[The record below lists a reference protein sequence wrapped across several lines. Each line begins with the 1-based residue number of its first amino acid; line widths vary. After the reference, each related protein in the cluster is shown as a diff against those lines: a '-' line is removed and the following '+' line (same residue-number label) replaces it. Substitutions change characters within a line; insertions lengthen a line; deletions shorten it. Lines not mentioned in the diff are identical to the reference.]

1 MEFGLFYQL
10 PCGPDQS
17 TVDRYDDMIAEA
29 QVADGL
35 GFDSIWLA
43 ELHFNA
49 RFSVMPSPLLAAAA
63 IARTTSNIKI
73 GTAVNLVSLHHPIR
87 LAEETATLDILSRGR
102 AIFGIGRGSNP
113 SHFDGY
119 GIDQTLGR
127 ESFREAVDFI
137 LKAWTSEDLTY
148 EGEYYQAKGLNVVP
162 KPFQKPHPPVYVA
175 SNSADTFELVGSMGH
190 NILVG
195 PLIATID
202 GVRSG
207 LDRYRNELSKQ
218 GYDPGQA
225 RINLALPTYV
235 AADAGQAGSEMKT
248 TVDAYLD
255 TLRSNNRGR
264 GRGSSRADVLDYDVV
279 YDEFGIIGDPERCVE
294 RLHHFIDLFAPQEIM
309 CWFNMGGTMSYQQV
323 KTSMELFA
331 KEVMPHF

>member
-10 PCGPDQS
+10 PCGPDQA

-29 QVADGL
+29 QVADRL

-49 RFSVMPSPLLAAAA
+49 RFSVMPSPLLVAAA
-63 IARTTSNIKI
+63 IARTTSKIKI

-87 LAEETATLDILSRGR
+87 LAEETATLDILSKGR
-102 AIFGIGRGSNP
+102 AIFGIGRGSNAA
-113 SHFDGY
+113 HFEGY
-119 GIDQTLGR
+119 GVDQAEGR

-137 LKAWTSEDLTY
+137 LKAWTCEELTFQ
-148 EGEYYQAKGLNVVP
+148 GEYYQAKGLNVVP
-162 KPFQKPHPPVYVA
+162 KPYQKPHPPVYVA
-175 SNSADTFELVGSMGH
+175 SNSPDTFELVGSMGH

-195 PLIATID
+195 PLIATIE

-207 LDRYRNELSKQ
+207 LERYRKELAKQ
-218 GYDPGQA
+218 GHDPADA

-235 AADAGQAGSEMKT
+235 AADADQAYSEMQP
-248 TVDAYLD
+248 TVDAYLN
-255 TLRSNNRGR
+255 TLRSNRQGR
-264 GRGSSRADVLDYDVV
+264 GPGRADVLNYDLV
-279 YDEFGIIGDPERCVE
+279 YEEFGIIGDPQQCVD
-294 RLHHFIDLFAPQEIM
+294 RLNHFIDLFGPQEIM
-309 CWFNMGGTMSYQQV
+309 CWFNMGGTLSCDQV

>member
-29 QVADGL
+29 QVADRL

-63 IARTTSNIKI
+63 IARTTSKIKI

-113 SHFDGY
+113 NHFQGY
-119 GIDQTLGR
+119 GVDQTEGR

-137 LKAWTSEDLTY
+137 LKAWTSEELTFK
-148 EGEYYQAKGLNVVP
+148 GEYYQAKGLSVVP
-162 KPFQKPHPPVYVA
+162 KPYQKPHPPVYVA
-175 SNSADTFELVGSMGH
+175 SNSEDTFELVGSMGH

-195 PLIATID
+195 PLIATTE

-207 LDRYRNELSKQ
+207 LERYRNELASQ
-218 GYDPGQA
+218 GYDPAQA

-235 AADAGQAGSEMKT
+235 AADADRANSEMKP
-248 TVDAYLD
+248 TVDAYLN
-255 TLRSNNRGR
+255 TLRSNRQGR
-264 GRGSSRADVLDYDVV
+264 GPGRADVLNYDLV
-279 YDEFGIIGDPERCVE
+279 YEEFGIIGDPQQCVD
-294 RLHHFIDLFAPQEIM
+294 RLNHFIDLFGAQEIM
-309 CWFNMGGTMSYQQV
+309 CWFNMGGTLSYNQV

-331 KEVMPHF
+331 KEVMPHFQ

>member
-17 TVDRYDDMIAEA
+17 AAQRYDDMIAEA
-29 QVADGL
+29 QVADRL

-73 GTAVNLVSLHHPIR
+73 GTAVNLVSLHHPVR

-102 AIFGIGRGSNP
+102 AIFGIGRGSNAN
-113 SHFDGY
+113 HFEGY
-119 GIDQTLGR
+119 GIDQTEGR

-137 LKAWTSEDLTY
+137 LKAWTSEELTY
-148 EGEYYQAKGLNVVP
+148 KGQYYQAKGLSVVP
-162 KPFQKPHPPVYVA
+162 KPYQKPHPPVYVA

-195 PLIATID
+195 PLIATTE
-202 GVRSG
+202 GVQSG
-207 LDRYRNELSKQ
+207 LRRYRTELTNQ
-218 GYDPGQA
+218 GYDPAGT
-225 RINLALPTYV
+225 RVNLALPTHV
-235 AADAGQAGSEMKT
+235 APDASRGYSEMRPT
-248 TVDAYLD
+248 IDAYLN
-255 TLRSNNRGR
+255 TLRSTSGR
-264 GRGSSRADVLDYDVV
+264 RGSSRADVLNYDIV
-279 YDEFGIIGDPERCVE
+279 YEEYGIIGDPQRCVD
-294 RLHHFIDLFAPQEIM
+294 RLRYFVDLMDPQEIM
-309 CWFNMGGTMSYQQV
+309 CWFNMGGTLSFDEV
-323 KTSMELFA
+323 TASMELFA
-331 KEVMPHF
+331 QEVMPHFQ